1 MTSSDQRDH
10 ERRLFR
16 RYVRDHDPATREE
29 LVTQY
34 LPLARSIVR
43 RFNRTGPLDEDL
55 VQVASLGLLNAID
68 RYDPDMGPAF
78 SSFAVPTILGN
89 VRRHLRDHG
98 WSVRPPRDLQERA
111 LSVRKIADRL
121 ATRLGRQPTAPE
133 LAEEMGESVE
143 TVVEALQALSARQS
157 ASLDKPLRTG
167 DEETTLGM
175 TIGGDDDGYAQAEAR
190 AMLDDLLGD
199 LPERDREILRLRFEE
214 DLTQQEI
221 GRRLGM
227 SQMHVSR
234 ILRRLLDELADRDRE
249 EPAGTLIARRLTVT

>member
-1 MTSSDQRDH
+1 MTTSDQRDH

-16 RYVRDHDPATREE
+16 RYLRDRDPAIREQ

-55 VQVASLGLLNAID
+55 LQVASIGLLDAID
-68 RYDPDMGPAF
+68 RYDPDLGPAF

-89 VRRHLRDHG
+89 VRRQLRDHG

-111 LSVRKIADRL
+111 LAARKVADRL

-157 ASLDKPLRTG
+157 ASLDKPLRT
-167 DEETTLGM
+167 DDDETTLGT
-175 TIGGDDDGYAQAEAR
+175 TIGADDDGYAQAEAR
-190 AMLDDLLGD
+190 AILDDMLGD

-214 DLTQQEI
+214 DMTQQEI
-221 GRRLGM
+221 GRRIGV

-234 ILRRLLDELADRDRE
+234 ILRRALAQIRE
-249 EPAGTLIARRLTVT
+249 QIREQQQSE

>member
-1 MTSSDQRDH
+1 MTTSDQRDH

-29 LVTQY
+29 LVRQY

-55 VQVASLGLLNAID
+55 LQVASIGLLNAID
-68 RYDPDMGPAF
+68 RYDPDLGHAF

-98 WSVRPPRDLQERA
+98 WSIRPPRDLQERA
-111 LSVRKIADRL
+111 LAVRKIADRL
-121 ATRLGRQPTAPE
+121 STRLGRQPTASE

-157 ASLDKPLRTG
+157 ASLDKPLRTD

-175 TIGGDDDGYAQAEAR
+175 TIGADDDGYAQAEAR
-190 AMLDDLLGD
+190 AMLEDMLGD
-199 LPERDREILRLRFEE
+199 LAERDREILRLRFEE
-214 DLTQQEI
+214 DLTQEEI
-221 GRRLGM
+221 GRRVGM

-234 ILRRLLDELADRDRE
+234 ILRRLIGELGDRDRE
-249 EPAGTLIARRLTVT
+249 EPVGTLIPRRLTVT